1 MKKNK
6 VKENPIMMKDVDNK
20 KLKKNNIGLSN
31 DEDENA
37 IRSFVIIVIVI
48 AVLAGVIYFLTN
60 KFVAKNDE
68 YVDTV
73 TPGSINY
80 DIVSVG
86 TMFNRPYDDYYV
98 LVYNVEDTAA
108 VKYSA
113 IMSKYKENSEK
124 DGYKQIYICD
134 LNSSLNSKYYNVNND
149 HKSNPKATGINDLNF
164 GDLTLLE
171 IKNSKI
177 VKYVE
182 KYDTIKEMLSN
193 D

>member
-1 MKKNK
+1 MKKSK
-6 VKENPIMMKDVDNK
+6 IKENPIMLKDKDIK
-20 KLKKNNIGLSN
+20 KLKKNNMGFSS

-37 IRSFVIIVIVI
+37 IKSFVIIVIVI

-60 KFVAKNDE
+60 KFVDNESE
-68 YVDTV
+68 YVKTV

-98 LVYNVEDTAA
+98 LVYDVDNSDA
-108 VKYSA
+108 VKYST
-113 IMSKYKENSEK
+113 IMNKYMGNSEE
-124 DGYKQIYICD
+124 DGYKKIYFCN
-134 LNSSLNSKYYNVNND
+134 LGNSLNSKYYNVNGD
-149 HKSNPKATGINDLNF
+149 HKSNPNATGIDDLNF

-171 IKNSKI
+171 IKNGKI
-177 VKYVE
+177 IKYVE